1 MEISSYSMT
10 VFLAVVLSA
19 LSGQLVGTPTII
31 IVFRTLM
38 KVKKN
43 LNNSDVV
50 SRKGKI
56 VIGSGS

>member
-1 MEISSYSMT
+1 MEIPTYSMT

-38 KVKKN
+38 KVKKKRTT
-43 LNNSDVV
+43 VV
-50 SRKGKI
+50 LTREKGK
-56 VIGSGS
+56 